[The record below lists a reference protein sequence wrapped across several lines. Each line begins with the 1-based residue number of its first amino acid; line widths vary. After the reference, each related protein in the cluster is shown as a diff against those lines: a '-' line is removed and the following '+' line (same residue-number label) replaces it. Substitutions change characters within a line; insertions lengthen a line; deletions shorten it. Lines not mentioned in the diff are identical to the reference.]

1 MKKRMLI
8 ILAALFLITTGAGI
22 VAANSHKDNNTNQV
36 IIRNEEGENSINSF
50 DSKLFTALSNK
61 SENVNYS
68 AVSIYSLLYALSKGS
83 GNNTQNEINSVL
95 EYAPSQEID
104 EYIKNMINTTENMSN
119 SIWYNQNL
127 DLQPAYNDFLA
138 ELNFDQNK
146 VDFSKQ
152 KSVQNNINSF
162 VSKKTGRLIKQL
174 LSEPLPV
181 DTRLMLLNTLY
192 FEQKWGT
199 KFDKKKTSTQDF
211 SVDSDEKIK
220 VRMMSDT
227 RVVFYYEN
235 ETLQA
240 ISLPYE
246 NTRYSMIIFLP
257 KDVDF
262 DFSKFDL
269 KESMSIFNKEH
280 DLKRLQMYIPKFE
293 AQSHYDLIPVL
304 QELGIKDAFQ
314 GGSADLSKIFTTS
327 ENLFLNQAL
336 HEVVIKVDEE
346 KTKAAAVTMFG
357 AKSASEE
364 IYSNLI
370 FWVDHPFCYVIYDE
384 QNNINLF
391 TGIIMRPFFT
401 ES

>member
-1 MKKRMLI
+1 MM
-8 ILAALFLITTGAGI
+8 
-22 VAANSHKDNNTNQV
+22 QY
-36 IIRNEEGENSINSF
+36 IR
-50 DSKLFTALSNK
+50 
-61 SENVNYS
+61 SE
-68 AVSIYSLLYALSKGS
+68 
-83 GNNTQNEINSVL
+83 
-95 EYAPSQEID
+95 
-104 EYIKNMINTTENMSN
+104 
-119 SIWYNQNL
+119 
-127 DLQPAYNDFLA
+127 
-138 ELNFDQNK
+138 
-146 VDFSKQ
+146 
-152 KSVQNNINSF
+152 
-162 VSKKTGRLIKQL
+162 
-174 LSEPLPV
+174 
-181 DTRLMLLNTLY
+181 
-192 FEQKWGT
+192 
-199 KFDKKKTSTQDF
+199 
-211 SVDSDEKIK
+211 
-220 VRMMSDT
+220 
-227 RVVFYYEN
+227 FYYEN
-235 ETLQA
+235 EILQA
-240 ISLPYE
+240 VQLDYKDS
-246 NTRYSMIIFLP
+246 RYSMIIFLP

-280 DLKRLQMYIPKFE
+280 DLKRRQMYIPKFE
-293 AQSHYDLIPVL
+293 AKSHYDLIPVL

-391 TGIIMRPFFT
+391 TGIIRRPVFT